1 MACVNHVWLYNP
13 TPGMYEFHI
22 HEVIYWAVRPNSVRM
37 STEQGTARRRQEQHG
52 IEPWQA
58 GVVGGLLGGL
68 LFGVIMS
75 IQTPTVLETAIPSGL
90 YGLPES
96 SLVGWM
102 VHMSH
107 GAILG
112 VGFAVVV
119 ELGGLDDT
127 LDTNL
132 KHGGAAFVYGLFLWG
147 LLAAVVMP
155 FWVSGGSTAGVPNIA
170 TESIV
175 GHMVYGTSL
184 GIAYSVLA
192 D

>member
-1 MACVNHVWLYNP
+1 
-13 TPGMYEFHI
+13 MYTFHI
-22 HEVIYWAVRPNSVRM
+22 REMTYCVIRPNSACM
-37 STEQGTARRRQEQHG
+37 STERSTARRREEQHAL
-52 IEPWQA
+52 EPWQA
-58 GVVGGLLGGL
+58 GVVGGLIGGL

-75 IQTPTVLETAIPSGL
+75 VQTPTVLETAIPSGL

-96 SLVGWM
+96 SLVGWI

-119 ELGGLDDT
+119 ELGGLDGV

-132 KHGGAAFVYGLFLWG
+132 KHGGAAFVYGLCLWG
-147 LLAAVVMP
+147 LLAAIVMP
-155 FWVSGGSTAGVPNIA
+155 IWVSGGSTAGVPNVA

-175 GHMVYGTSL
+175 GHMFYGTSL
-184 GIAYSVLA
+184 GAAYSVLT

>member
-1 MACVNHVWLYNP
+1 
-13 TPGMYEFHI
+13 
-22 HEVIYWAVRPNSVRM
+22 M
-37 STEQGTARRRQEQHG
+37 STEQGTARRQQEQYG
-52 IEPWQA
+52 LEPWQA

-68 LFGVIMS
+68 FFGVIMS
-75 IQTPTVLETAIPSGL
+75 VQTPTVLETAIPSGL

-96 SLVGWM
+96 SLVGWI

-119 ELGGLDDT
+119 DLGGLDNA
-127 LDTNL
+127 LDDNV
-132 KHGGAAFVYGLFLWG
+132 KHGVAAFAYGLVLWG
-147 LLAAVVMP
+147 TLAAVVMP
-155 FWVSGGSTAGVPNIA
+155 IWVSGGSTAGVPNIA